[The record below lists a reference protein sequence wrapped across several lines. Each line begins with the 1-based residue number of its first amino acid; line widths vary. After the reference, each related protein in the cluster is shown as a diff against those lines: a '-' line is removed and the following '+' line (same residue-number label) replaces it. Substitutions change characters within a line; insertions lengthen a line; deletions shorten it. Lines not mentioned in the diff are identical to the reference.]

1 MSSRSRFLWG
11 GAVAASLCALVNLAA
26 AQAPN
31 AALVPPTGR
40 LLASNCFQCHG
51 TNGNPMVAG
60 FGRLAGKSSDDLFK
74 ALKELQAESDANE
87 IMKVHALGYT
97 DPQLRLIADYFS
109 RQPN

>member
-1 MSSRSRFLWG
+1 MSSRSRFLRG
-11 GAVAASLCALVNLAA
+11 GAVALSLCALVSLAA
-26 AQAPN
+26 AQSPSTT
-31 AALVPPTGR
+31 LVPPAGR

-87 IMKVHALGYT
+87 IMKVHALGYS

-109 RQPN
+109 RQPR